1 MKQIAIKYLFNIF
14 SGSTPESGQAFFWDG
29 DYNWFTPDD
38 LGKLGNQ
45 IYVTDSKRKV
55 TEEGIDNANLK
66 FAKEN
71 SIIISKRAPIGNLAI
86 LSQAA
91 SCNQGCFILEEKN
104 DLVNSKYYY
113 YFLSIQKDN
122 LNSLGRGSTF
132 LELNAD
138 DMKSFTVP
146 FPALVQQNKIVAYL
160 DQEVAKIDALI
171 EKKTRLVELL
181 EEKKKATISQA
192 VTKGLNPNVKLK
204 SSGIDWLGDIPEHW
218 EIVKLKYTANKIS
231 TGTTPDGYDQPI
243 EEDDQ
248 NIVNWF
254 TPGDFTD
261 NFNLLNNSRRKLTS
275 EIIEVNKLKLF
286 NKNSIM
292 FVGIGATLGK
302 VSISD
307 FGFYTNQQINII
319 ELKSEFDKTFIG
331 LSLSSLI
338 EFSKVYAN
346 AATLP
351 ILNQQKLGEIQIPIP
366 SLNEQTEISDNLNKY
381 MSSHLALISKINNS
395 IDLLKEK
402 RTAIISAA
410 INGEINL

>member
-1 MKQIAIKYLFNIF
+1 MKRIAIKYLFNIF
-14 SGSTPESGQAFFWDG
+14 SGSTPESGQSLFWDG

-45 IYVTDSKRKV
+45 IFVTDSKRKV

-86 LSQAA
+86 LSKAA
-91 SCNQGCFILEEKN
+91 SCNQGCFILEEKI

-146 FPALVQQNKIVAYL
+146 YPTLVQQNKIVAYL
-160 DQEVAKIDALI
+160 DQEIATIDALI
-171 EKKTRLVELL
+171 EKKSRLAELL

-218 EIVKLKYTANKIS
+218 EVKKLKYVLKSLNSIRIPLSAEERGLMSDKTYDYYGASGVIDKVEDYLFAEPLILI
-231 TGTTPDGYDQPI
+231 GEDGA
-243 EEDDQ
+243 
-248 NIVNWF
+248 
-254 TPGDFTD
+254 
-261 NFNLLNNSRRKLTS
+261 NLLSRNSRLVFIAEGKYWVNNHAHILKPLYGNMIYYCEMMETLDFSLWVSGSAQPKLTS
-275 EIIEVNKLKLF
+275 ENLMNIEIIVPPNNEQD
-286 NKNSIM
+286 
-292 FVGIGATLGK
+292 
-302 VSISD
+302 SISI
-307 FGFYTNQQINII
+307 YLQ
-319 ELKSEFDKTFIG
+319 ELNNKFD
-331 LSLSSLI
+331 
-338 EFSKVYAN
+338 
-346 AATLP
+346 
-351 ILNQQKLGEIQIPIP
+351 ILFE
-366 SLNEQTEISDNLNKY
+366 
-381 MSSHLALISKINNS
+381 KINNS

-410 INGEINL
+410 INGEINLD

>member
-1 MKQIAIKYLFNIF
+1 MKRIAIKYLFNIF
-14 SGSTPESGQAFFWDG
+14 SGSTPESGQSLFWDG

-45 IYVTDSKRKV
+45 IFVTDSKRKV

-86 LSQAA
+86 LSKAA

-132 LELNAD
+132 LELNSD

-146 FPALVQQNKIVAYL
+146 YPTLVQQNKIVAYL
-160 DQEVAKIDALI
+160 DQEIAKIDALI
-171 EKKTRLVELL
+171 EKKKRLVELL

-218 EIVKLKYTANKIS
+218 EVIKLKYTANKIS

-261 NFNLLNNSRRKLTS
+261 NFNLLNNSSRKLTS
-275 EIIEVNKLKLF
+275 KIIEDNKLILF

-307 FGFYTNQQINII
+307 FEFYTNQQINII

-381 MSSHLALISKINNS
+381 MSSHLA
-395 IDLLKEK
+395 
-402 RTAIISAA
+402 
-410 INGEINL
+410 